1 MKVLLIDDNQDI
13 TTLLSKFLKA
23 KGFENI
29 VTNDPREGLER
40 IKEEKYDVVLL
51 DISMPELSG
60 IDIIQTLEKEQVLR
74 DQKIII
80 FSALAQGNFQGD
92 ELLKKE
98 GIHGCLKKPIQL
110 QKLVTAITS

>member
-1 MKVLLIDDNQDI
+1 MKILLIDDNQDI
-13 TTLLSKFLKA
+13 TDLLSKFLDA

-51 DISMPELSG
+51 DISMPEFSG
-60 IDIIQTLEKEQVLR
+60 IDIIQTLEREQILR
-74 DQKIII
+74 NQKIII
-80 FSALAQGNFQGD
+80 FSALALANLQVT

-110 QKLVTAITS
+110 KELVTAITN

>member
-13 TTLLSKFLKA
+13 TSLLSKFLKA

-29 VTNDPREGLER
+29 VTNDPKDGLER
-40 IKEEKYDVVLL
+40 IKEGKYDIVLL
-51 DISMPELSG
+51 DISMPGFSG
-60 IDIIQTLEKEQVLR
+60 IDIIQALEAEQILKN
-74 DQKIII
+74 QKIII
-80 FSALAQGNFQGD
+80 FSAITFANLHIA

-110 QKLVTAITS
+110 KELLAAITN